1 MVYVIRNNQQF
12 GPYDEHTLLSYVN
25 EGQVLL
31 CDMVLDI
38 KTQQTGS
45 VRHYLKKAR
54 LKPRIKN
61 AGNIFRQV
69 KDTGST
75 LILPIGHTFNKMYW
89 FSDKRLLMLSAI
101 GLLPLLLGSVLHGWL
116 MFYAI
121 SLYFASVWGLFFY
134 YLFRTNQVRLK
145 TTLLLFFATQ
155 ISVFLIFVGLGLNR
169 INPFYLLDPDNILL
183 RIPFY
188 ICAVGVS
195 EEFVKSIPLYIVERT
210 TKQPLIPQTM
220 VFYGL
225 ICGIAF
231 GVFEGV
237 QYQTTVN
244 VDLSYSEGFMLNIAR
259 LTSLPFLHAIWC
271 GIAGYFISF
280 SVLYPK
286 YRWSLRILALC
297 IPAILHGVY
306 DSFCSTSLFGL
317 SFALFISIMGI
328 VLLMVYLKQ
337 GVNMQ
342 SKLKS

>member
-1 MVYVIRNNQQF
+1 MVYIIRNNQQF
-12 GPYDEHTLLSYVN
+12 GPYDAHTLLSYVN

-38 KTQQTGS
+38 KTQQTDS
-45 VRHYLKKAR
+45 VRHYLNKTR
-54 LKPRIKN
+54 LKPRRKS
-61 AGNIFRQV
+61 AGNVFRQV
-69 KDTGST
+69 KDIGTT
-75 LILPIGHTFNKMYW
+75 LIFPIGHTFNKAYW

-101 GLLPLLLGSVLHGWL
+101 GLLPLLLGSVLQGWL

-155 ISVFLIFVGLGLNR
+155 ISVFLIFGLGLNR
-169 INPFYLLDPDNILL
+169 INPFYILNSETILL
-183 RIPFY
+183 RLPFY

-195 EEFVKSIPLYIVERT
+195 EELVKSIPLYIVERT
-210 TKQPLIPQTM
+210 AKQPLIPQTM

-244 VDLSYSEGFMLNIAR
+244 IDFSYSEGFMLNIAR

-297 IPAILHGVY
+297 VPAILHGVY

-317 SFALFISIMGI
+317 SFALFVSIMGI